1 MRYLVLLLSLFMTT
15 GALAGTFHPTE
26 GRTVAVVGA
35 IDSSALSMSDD
46 IMKLAD
52 GSGKPIDLVIQSPG
66 GRIDV
71 GRTIIQAMKIAQVR
85 GHVVRC
91 VVVSYAASM
100 AFSILANCSERY
112 ALAEAQMLYH
122 PPRIGLMMATVTPQ
136 MAAQLHAELKKISL
150 EIIRELQ
157 ALYPVP
163 LKPFL
168 RHYLRESWHS
178 AADLNAALG
187 GNQQWITQVDD
198 VSGIKSVVSD
208 NPQDFEPAVPGQIIY
223 QYLPK

>member
-1 MRYLVLLLSLFMTT
+1 MYYLVLVLSMFVATNAM
-15 GALAGTFHPTE
+15 AGTFRPTE
-26 GRTVAVVGA
+26 GRTVAIVGA
-35 IDSSALSMSDD
+35 IDSSAIKMSDD
-46 IMKLAD
+46 IMQLAD
-52 GSGKPIDLVIQSPG
+52 GSGQPIDLIIQSPG

-71 GRTIIQAMKIAQVR
+71 GRTIIQAMKIAQTR
-85 GHVVRC
+85 GHTVRC

-112 ALAEAQMLYH
+112 ALQEAQMLYH

-157 ALYPVP
+157 LLYPVP

-178 AADLNAALG
+178 ADDLNSALG
-187 GNQQWITQVDD
+187 GNAQWITKVDD
-198 VSGIKSVVSD
+198 VAGLKSVVSD
-208 NPQDFEPAVPGQIIY
+208 NPQDYEPAVPGQIIY
-223 QYLPK
+223 QYLP